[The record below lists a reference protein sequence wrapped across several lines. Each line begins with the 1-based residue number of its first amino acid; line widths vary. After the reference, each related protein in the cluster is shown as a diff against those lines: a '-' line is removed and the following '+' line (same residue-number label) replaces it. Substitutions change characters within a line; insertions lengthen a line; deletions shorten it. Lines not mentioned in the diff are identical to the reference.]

1 MKIAIAT
8 LALTL
13 LTFTGSASADTDA
26 RKEAEQMLAGLNMDS
41 ALTQSMEEMLNL
53 QLAQRPSLA
62 PFKGVMLDFL
72 KKYMSYDSLKEEMI
86 DIYADAF
93 TATEL
98 REINAFYRTPT
109 GVKTI
114 RLLPELMAKGGQLG
128 ARKVQEHM
136 EELQDMLTAEAKRL
150 KEQR

>member
-13 LTFTGSASADTDA
+13 LTFTGPASADADA